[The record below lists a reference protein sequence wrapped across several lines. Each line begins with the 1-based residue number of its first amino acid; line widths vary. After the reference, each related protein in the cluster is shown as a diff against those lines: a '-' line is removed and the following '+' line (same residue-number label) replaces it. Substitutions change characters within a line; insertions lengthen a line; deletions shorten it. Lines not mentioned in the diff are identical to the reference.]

1 MVIPELP
8 GARGNTHDFCIN
20 SSARQD
26 IPSGAH
32 SHPEGRPMDFSVQ
45 ATLGYR
51 VQQETPFVF
60 NVQAQTFTGQAIKSE
75 SLRIEP
81 ELMTEEWTMP
91 ESGNRYFR
99 LIAPAGGFKIIY
111 QATLDLSHSAE
122 DPATVFEVS
131 PAKLPLS
138 VLTHLYP
145 SRYCQSDRL
154 DRFAQRTFG
163 KLPMGYQRVV
173 EVCNWI
179 HDNVDYVSGASDA
192 LTSAYDTVSQRA
204 GVCRDFAH
212 LGIALCRALGVPARY
227 VSAYA
232 WRLEPPDFHGVFEA
246 FLRGPSGFGWYTF
259 DPTRMADPKGIVR
272 IGVGRDAAEVAFCT
286 QFGEMDYDKPEV
298 SIVGPADAPP
308 ATTQAVRAQNG

>member
-1 MVIPELP
+1 ME
-8 GARGNTHDFCIN
+8 
-20 SSARQD
+20 
-26 IPSGAH
+26 
-32 SHPEGRPMDFSVQ
+32 FSVQ
-45 ATLGYR
+45 AKLGYR

-60 NVQAQTFTGQAIKSE
+60 NVQAQSFTGQTIQSK

-81 ELMTEEWTMP
+81 ELQTESWTMP

-99 LIAPAGGFKIIY
+99 LIAPPGAFKISY
-111 QATLDLSHSAE
+111 QTKVDLGHPAE
-122 DPATVFEVS
+122 DPTAVFEV
-131 PAKLPLS
+131 PPGELPLS

-145 SRYCQSDRL
+145 SRYCQSDRI

-163 KLPMGYQRVV
+163 NLPMGYQRVV
-173 EVCNWI
+173 DVCNWI

-192 LTSAYDTVSQRA
+192 LTSAYDIVSQRA

-227 VSAYA
+227 ISAYA

-246 FLRGPSGFGWYTF
+246 FLRGPSGFGWYMF
-259 DPTRMADPKGIVR
+259 DPTRMADPNGIVR

-298 SIVGPADAPP
+298 SITGPIDAPP
-308 ATTQAVRAQNG
+308 ATTQAVRSQNA

>member
-1 MVIPELP
+1 MEFF
-8 GARGNTHDFCIN
+8 A
-20 SSARQD
+20 
-26 IPSGAH
+26 
-32 SHPEGRPMDFSVQ
+32 Q

-51 VQQETPFVF
+51 VRQETPFVF
-60 NVQAQTFTGQAIKSE
+60 NVQAQRFAGQTIISE

-81 ELMTEEWTMP
+81 ELPTETWIMP

-99 LIAPAGGFKIIY
+99 LMAPPGGFKLMY
-111 QATLDLSHSAE
+111 EANVELGHPTE
-122 DPATVFEVS
+122 DPSAVFEV
-131 PAKLPLS
+131 PPGELPLS
-138 VLTHLYP
+138 VLTHLFP

-163 KLPMGYQRVV
+163 SLPTGYQRVV
-173 EVCNWI
+173 DVCNWI

-192 LTSAYDTVSQRA
+192 LTSAYDIVSQRA

-227 VSAYA
+227 ISAYA

-246 FLRGPSGFGWYTF
+246 FLRGPSGCGWYMF
-259 DPTRMADPKGIVR
+259 DPTRMADPAGIVR

-286 QFGEMDYDKPEV
+286 QFGQMDYDKPEV
-298 SIVGPADAPP
+298 SITGPVDAPS
-308 ATTQAVRAQNG
+308 ATTQAVRAQIA